1 MASFVLNPI
10 FTHLKPPSTPVV
22 ALFFKVY
29 GLFSVVCGL
38 FWIVAD
44 LKWTVMALF
53 CQCCGVDRG

>member
-1 MASFVLNPI
+1 
-10 FTHLKPPSTPVV
+10 
-22 ALFFKVY
+22 LFFKVY

-53 CQCCGVDRG
+53 RHCYGVDHGLTVDDCGGLWR